1 MPRAHDRTSAA
12 MQQTTVTLAHPLDF
26 ATWRAMTRALVARHV
41 PPAAITWQV
50 APDGTQTS
58 PPPAPSDA
66 PGFSIPRETMRLAAA
81 TIQSTLADRFA
92 LAYGLIYA
100 HATAT
105 TPDPA
110 DLERIEAAAAAV
122 RAETEELR
130 RNLLALMQPGATREA
145 TFPAR
150 THAPESNARFIT
162 LQLSLAPW
170 RLSLPGRML
179 HWTGET
185 LLYGPADPLRPLALN
200 TLPPPA
206 LPLVTDLDIGQ
217 ITSLRAAY
225 LAARTCLI
233 CPMARHATQ
242 TVFGEG
248 EPTARMMFVGEQPGD
263 REDQAGRPFVGPAGQ
278 LFDRALAEAGI
289 DRADAYVTNTVK
301 HFKFIRRGTRRIH
314 EKAGREEIAA
324 CAPWLAAERRI
335 IRPRVLV
342 MLGATAASALLGRS
356 VTIGHERSRPIPME
370 DGSTGVVTVHPSY
383 LLRLPDADART
394 REYDRFVADLRLAAS
409 HLPPATP

>member
-1 MPRAHDRTSAA
+1 
-12 MQQTTVTLAHPLDF
+12 MQPVTVTLAHPLDF
-26 ATWRAMTRALVARHV
+26 ATWRAMTRVLVARHV
-41 PPAAITWQV
+41 PPQAITWQV
-50 APDGTQTS
+50 AAQAGAASQP
-58 PPPAPSDA
+58 PPPAPDL
-66 PGFSIPRETMRLAAA
+66 PGFSILRETLRLAA
-81 TIQSTLADRFA
+81 TTFQSMLPDRAA

-100 HATAT
+100 HATGT
-105 TPDPA
+105 QPDPA
-110 DLERIEAAAAAV
+110 NLERMEAAAAQV
-122 RAETEELR
+122 RAETDELR
-130 RNLLALMQPGATREA
+130 RTLLTLMQPGTTQHA

-150 THAPESNARFIT
+150 TYAPECNARFIT

-170 RLSLPGRML
+170 QLSLPGRML
-179 HWTGET
+179 RWTGDT
-185 LLYGPADPLRPLALN
+185 LLHGPHAPLHPLAPS

-206 LPLVTDLDIGQ
+206 LPLVTDLDISQ
-217 ITSLRAAY
+217 ITSLRAVA
-225 LAARTCLI
+225 LAARSCLI

-263 REDQAGRPFVGPAGQ
+263 REDQVGRPFVGPAGQ

-289 DRADAYVTNTVK
+289 GRADVYVTNTVK

-314 EKAGREEIAA
+314 EKAGHEEVTA
-324 CAPWLAAERRI
+324 CAPWLAAERHL

-356 VTIGHERSRPIPME
+356 VTIGHTRSRPIPME

-383 LLRLPDADART
+383 LLRLPGEDARA
-394 REYDRFVADLRLAAS
+394 REYARFVDDLRLAAS
-409 HLPPATP
+409 HLPAPAP